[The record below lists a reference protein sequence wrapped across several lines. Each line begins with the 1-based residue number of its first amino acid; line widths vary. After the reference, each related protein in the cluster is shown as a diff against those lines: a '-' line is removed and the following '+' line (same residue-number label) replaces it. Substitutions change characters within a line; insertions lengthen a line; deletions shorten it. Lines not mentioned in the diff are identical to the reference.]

1 MSECTTAESASQSTS
16 AAPGRRAPAGE
27 NREHRHFG
35 YWINRE
41 LYTARCY
48 ECGFQFAGDD
58 DTAEEWDGSGEWE
71 GESRLTTEL
80 LAADPNTKTDDT
92 IRVTL
97 GNGAEIMVA
106 AWRGCDGVPV
116 VQIDTDRTGR
126 VRINLNDA
134 PVWEGPVGIGVE
146 NTSGCPRAHGA
157 RSVRVFGGVLRW
169 CWRCL

>member
-1 MSECTTAESASQSTS
+1 MSDCNAAEAGSQNTG
-16 AAPGRRAPAGE
+16 AAPGRAPAGE

-41 LYTARCY
+41 LHTARCY

-58 DTAEEWDGSGEWE
+58 DTAEEWDGSGDWE
-71 GESRLTTEL
+71 GESQLATEL
-80 LAADPNTKTDDT
+80 VAADPNTKTDDT
-92 IRVTL
+92 RRVTL

-116 VQIDTDRTGR
+116 VQIDTDATVHTGR

-134 PVWEGPVGIGVE
+134 PVWDGDPEGEPSPAVGAD
-146 NTSGCPRAHGA
+146 R
-157 RSVRVFGGVLRW
+157 
-169 CWRCL
+169 